1 MPLRVLVADD
11 NDVVRSSIMQIL
23 KENPHVEV
31 VGQSISYAQTMEL
44 AATLKPDVLLLDLL
58 MPDEGAFSQEDVKQH
73 LLHNTSCVLAISIFS
88 DDDAK
93 RRAEN
98 MGAKALL
105 DKANLYGELN
115 RWITSLCTP
124 K

>member
-1 MPLRVLVADD
+1 MPLRDLVADD
-11 NDVVRSSIMQIL
+11 NDVVRSSIMWIL
-23 KENPHVEV
+23 KGNPDVKV
-31 VGQSISYAQTMEL
+31 VGQAISYVQTMEL

-73 LLHNTSCVLAISIFS
+73 FFTTPVASWLSPFGTT
-88 DDDAK
+88 DDAK
-93 RRAEN
+93 KRAEN

-105 DKANLYGELN
+105 DKAHLYGELN
-115 RWITSLCTP
+115 RWITSLYTQ